1 MTDYF
6 HPRQFQP
13 GYVEDEGAERIPY
26 YVELVIKEQKIRL
39 YFVPGVKE
47 DTVFETRTRK
57 EISVSRTLILGQLPL
72 MRFR

>member
-6 HPRQFQP
+6 HPRQFLP
-13 GYVEDEGAERIPY
+13 GHVEDEGAERIPY

-47 DTVFETRTRK
+47 DTIFETRTRK
-57 EISVSRTLILGQLPL
+57 EISVSCNSFHLVSTYS
-72 MRFR
+72 